1 MSDWQKVSWDALE
14 RLRQGF
20 LDGGAGLR
28 KDYWRGTVEL
38 ESYDQT
44 FAQRIGW
51 KWDAVLAEAQTRG
64 LAKLPG
70 KPALLDWGCGTGI
83 AARRFLA
90 AYGPDAVSSV
100 ILHDRSATAAAF
112 AARRLREEFG
122 GDLPISTG
130 SSPSAPYVLL
140 ASHVLSELATDVVEE
155 TLVGLASQA
164 DATWLVEPGTPAQGA
179 ALVGIRERLRD
190 RFAVMAPCP
199 HAAACGMLAPERA
212 GDWCHNFA
220 RPPADVFRDP
230 NWVAF
235 GKRMSI
241 DLRSLPVSFLVLARK
256 GLAQP
261 LAAGQIRM
269 LGRARVNKVGAS
281 FLGCSA
287 SGVAPCQIYKRSAG
301 RRVKELGSTT
311 FTALLSPDEID
322 PRREGG
328 GLS

>member
-20 LDGGAGLR
+20 LDGGLGLR
-28 KDYWRGTVEL
+28 KDYWRGAVEL
-38 ESYDQT
+38 ESYDLT

-51 KWDAVLAEAQTRG
+51 KWDAVLAEGQARG
-64 LAKLPG
+64 LQKLPG
-70 KPALLDWGCGTGI
+70 RPALLDWGCGTGI

-90 AYGPDAVSSV
+90 AYGADAVSGV
-100 ILHDRSATAAAF
+100 FLHDRSATAAAF

-122 GDLPISTG
+122 ADLPVSTG
-130 SSPSAPYVLL
+130 STPSAPYVLL
-140 ASHVLSELATDVVEE
+140 ASHVLSELDTSVAQE
-155 TLVGLASQA
+155 TLVGLAGGA

-179 ALVGIRERLRD
+179 VLVGIRERLRD

-199 HAAACGMLAPERA
+199 HAVRCGMLAPERA

-220 RPPADVFRDP
+220 RPPSEVFRDP

-256 GLAQP
+256 ELAQP
-261 LAAGQIRM
+261 LSAGQVRM
-269 LGRARVNKVGAS
+269 LGRARINKVGAS

-287 SGVAPCQIYKRSAG
+287 SGVAPCQVYKRTAS
-301 RRVKELGSTT
+301 RRVKELGDTT
-311 FTALLSPDEID
+311 FTALLSPDEVD
-322 PRREGG
+322 VG
-328 GLS
+328 